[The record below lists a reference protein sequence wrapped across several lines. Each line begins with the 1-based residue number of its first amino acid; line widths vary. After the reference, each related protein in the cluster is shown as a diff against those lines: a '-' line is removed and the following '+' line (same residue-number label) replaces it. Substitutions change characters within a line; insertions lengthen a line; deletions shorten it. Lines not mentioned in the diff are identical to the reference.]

1 MSLLLA
7 LVGGSAPSQS
17 LRAGVEFVSIK
28 PLIKKIK
35 EKYQDRLASIK
46 ANRATRRQI
55 KVIEVA
61 AAKLA
66 SDDSITDARFNELL
80 AEWSKFEPYIENAPD
95 IDLRSLFMAQIAFRL
110 RQLEQTEQDEEE
122 AIIAL
127 LLAA

>member
-7 LVGGSAPSQS
+7 LVSSAPAQT

-28 PLIKKIK
+28 PLVQKIK
-35 EKYQDRLASIK
+35 EKYRDKLAEVR
-46 ANRATRRQI
+46 ANRKVRRQV

-66 SDDSITDARFNELL
+66 ASEQITDEKFSELL
-80 AEWSKFEPYIENAPD
+80 AEWSQFEPFIEDAPRV
-95 IDLRSLFMAQIAFRL
+95 DLRGLFMAQIAFRL
-110 RQLEQTEQDEEE
+110 RQIEQDEQDEEE

>member
-7 LVGGSAPSQS
+7 LVGGSAPSSS

-28 PLIKKIK
+28 PLIQKIK
-35 EKYQDRLASIK
+35 EKYQDKVASVK
-46 ANRATRRQI
+46 ANRKTRRQI

-61 AAKLA
+61 AAQLAA
-66 SDDSITDARFNELL
+66 SDQITDAKFDQLL
-80 AEWSKFEPYIENAPD
+80 TEWSKFEPFIEGAPEV
-95 IDLRSLFMAQIAFRL
+95 DLKSLFMAQIAFRL
-110 RQLEQTEQDEEE
+110 RQIEQTEQDEEE